1 MRRLKGVNKGN
12 DKKVYMKDK
21 STKIV
26 YIKDVKAE
34 VVFKRVKSLRLTV
47 YPDGRVVLTVPAYT
61 SIEKGVDFALSK
73 YDWLVKK
80 VNQCKSKPVKK
91 DRKYIDGETFYV
103 LGKKYVLSVKASG
116 ENSAF
121 LDESE
126 HTFVVKTS
134 KLTQKNIKKEV
145 EDFYLSGL
153 KRAIETLMPKWL
165 NITGLAP
172 STVNYKNLKSV
183 WGKCD
188 YKTREITFALQLF
201 SRSVEEIEYVI
212 MHELCHLAV
221 PNHGKEFKTLES
233 KFMPYWKE
241 MKRKLKTNTPEYTTV
256 L

>member
-1 MRRLKGVNKGN
+1 M
-12 DKKVYMKDK
+12 YMKDK

-26 YIKDVKAE
+26 HIKDIKAE
-34 VVFKRVKSLRLTV
+34 VVFKMVKSLRLTV
-47 YPDGRVVLTVPAYT
+47 YPGGRVVLTVPAYT

-73 YDWLVKK
+73 YDWLVKR
-80 VNQCKSKPVKK
+80 VNQCKRKPVKK
-91 DRKYIDGETFYV
+91 DRKYIDGEMFYV
-103 LGKKYVLSVKASG
+103 LGKKYVLEVKASS
-116 ENSAF
+116 EKSVC
-121 LDESE
+121 LDETE
-126 HTFVVKTS
+126 HTFVVKTP

-153 KRAIETLMPKWL
+153 KRAIDTLMPKWL

-172 STVNYKNLKSV
+172 SAVKYKNLKSV
-183 WGKCD
+183 WGRCD

-221 PNHGKEFKTLES
+221 PNHGKEFKMLES

-241 MKRKLKTNTPEYTTV
+241 MKNKLKTNTPGYTTV

>member
-1 MRRLKGVNKGN
+1 
-12 DKKVYMKDK
+12 MKDK

-47 YPDGRVVLTVPAYT
+47 YPGGRVVLTVPVYT
-61 SIEKGVDFALSK
+61 SMEKGINFALSK

-91 DRKYIDGETFYV
+91 DRKYLSGETFYV
-103 LGKKYVLSVKASG
+103 LGKKYVLSVAASS
-116 ENSAF
+116 ENLAF
-121 LDESE
+121 LDETE
-126 HTFVVKTS
+126 HTFIVKTT

-145 EDFYLSGL
+145 ENFYLSGL

-165 NITGLAP
+165 NITRLAP
-172 STVNYKNLKSV
+172 SAVKYKNLKSV
-183 WGKCD
+183 WGRCD
-188 YKTREITFALQLF
+188 YKTREIMFALQLF

-212 MHELCHLAV
+212 MHELCHLVV
-221 PNHGKEFKTLES
+221 PNHGKEFKALES
-233 KFMPYWKE
+233 KFMPNWKE
-241 MKRKLKTNTPEYTTV
+241 IKKKLKTNTPEYTTV

>member
-1 MRRLKGVNKGN
+1 
-12 DKKVYMKDK
+12 MKDK

-26 YIKDVKAE
+26 HIKDVKAE
-34 VVFKRVKSLRLTV
+34 VVFKLVKSLRLTV
-47 YPDGRVVLTVPAYT
+47 YPGGRVVLTVPAYT

-73 YDWLVKK
+73 YDWLVKR

-91 DRKYIDGETFYV
+91 DRKYVDGEMFYV
-103 LGKKYVLSVKASG
+103 LGKKYVLEVKESG
-116 ENSAF
+116 EKSVR
-121 LDESE
+121 LDETE
-126 HTFVVKTS
+126 HTFVVKTP

-153 KRAIETLMPKWL
+153 KRAIDTL
-165 NITGLAP
+165 I
-172 STVNYKNLKSV
+172 YKNLKSV
-183 WGKCD
+183 WGRCD

-221 PNHGKEFKTLES
+221 PNHGKEFKMLES
-233 KFMPYWKE
+233 KFMAYWKE
-241 MKRKLKTNTPEYTTV
+241 MKNKLKTNTPGYTTV